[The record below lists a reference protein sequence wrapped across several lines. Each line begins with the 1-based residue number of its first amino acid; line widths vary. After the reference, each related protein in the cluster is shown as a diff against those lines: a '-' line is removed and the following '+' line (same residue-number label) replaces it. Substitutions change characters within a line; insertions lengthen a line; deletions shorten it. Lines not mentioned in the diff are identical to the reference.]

1 MIQISWQCPGKS
13 KIVILEPIFLPA
25 GEIWLCV
32 GRFSAFQMQPI
43 YLARQ
48 FSDAP
53 IYGCTNFPMHHLQ
66 FWLNTL
72 LQLCF
77 WSWRSTKLPQRQF
90 WYWYIMSQLFPS
102 SQMPCMWGK
111 TFSSQIALEQECK
124 LTGYV
129 ICNSLAAR
137 ADYWILCRWDGHRAF
152 LSSGITWYS
161 LQLTFTSQTVMSA
174 FWILYISVY
183 VPSFCNM
190 GEPLVPRSWENQIS
204 NRMNDKRRMG
214 WEGGWGWRREPVLQ
228 RPAGPTHQE
237 RPSSQLKRLH
247 VQVGD
252 RSATGEAAAGCWT
265 QLSSQEISAPSTNRV
280 QVLVVRGCWS
290 ELGAGWSLLPL
301 VLCWGEEVKQNKHFK
316 DCSKCSPPEEY
327 CSIYR
332 TLMKGCS
339 QY

>member
-32 GRFSAFQMQPI
+32 GSFSAFQMQPI

-129 ICNSLAAR
+129 ICNSLTAR

-152 LSSGITWYS
+152 LSSGILDTLYNWHLHYR
-161 LQLTFTSQTVMSA
+161 LWWVLFGFCIFLFMSH
-174 FWILYISVY
+174 
-183 VPSFCNM
+183 PSFCN
-190 GEPLVPRSWENQIS
+190 
-204 NRMNDKRRMG
+204 
-214 WEGGWGWRREPVLQ
+214 
-228 RPAGPTHQE
+228 E
-237 RPSSQLKRLH
+237 RDY
-247 VQVGD
+247 G
-252 RSATGEAAAGCWT
+252 
-265 QLSSQEISAPSTNRV
+265 ST
-280 QVLVVRGCWS
+280 
-290 ELGAGWSLLPL
+290 
-301 VLCWGEEVKQNKHFK
+301 F
-316 DCSKCSPPEEY
+316 
-327 CSIYR
+327 
-332 TLMKGCS
+332 
-339 QY
+339 

>member
-1 MIQISWQCPGKS
+1 
-13 KIVILEPIFLPA
+13 
-25 GEIWLCV
+25 
-32 GRFSAFQMQPI
+32 MQPI

-72 LQLCF
+72 LQLCL

-102 SQMPCMWGK
+102 SQMLCMWGK
-111 TFSSQIALEQECK
+111 TFSSQIALDQECK

-129 ICNSLAAR
+129 ICNSLTAR

-152 LSSGITWYS
+152 LSSGITRYS
-161 LQLTFTSQTVMSA
+161 LQLTFTLQTVMSA

-190 GEPLVPRSWENQIS
+190 GEPLVPRSRENQMS

-214 WEGGWGWRREPVLQ
+214 GRVGLKESPCCRGQP
-228 RPAGPTHQE
+228 GPSTHQPASVPRE
-237 RPSSQLKRLH
+237 AVVPVEEAARPSWGPIGHRGGRGWLL
-247 VQVGD
+247 D
-252 RSATGEAAAGCWT
+252 TAA
-265 QLSSQEISAPSTNRV
+265 
-280 QVLVVRGCWS
+280 
-290 ELGAGWSLLPL
+290 
-301 VLCWGEEVKQNKHFK
+301 
-316 DCSKCSPPEEY
+316 
-327 CSIYR
+327 
-332 TLMKGCS
+332 
-339 QY
+339 

>member
-1 MIQISWQCPGKS
+1 
-13 KIVILEPIFLPA
+13 
-25 GEIWLCV
+25 
-32 GRFSAFQMQPI
+32 MQPI

-72 LQLCF
+72 LQLCL

-102 SQMPCMWGK
+102 SQMPCMWGN

-129 ICNSLAAR
+129 ICNSLTAR

-161 LQLTFTSQTVMSA
+161 LQLTFTLQTVMSA

-190 GEPLVPRSWENQIS
+190 GEPLVPRSRENRLS
-204 NRMNDKRRMG
+204 KRMNDKRRMG
-214 WEGGWGWRREPVLQ
+214 GRVGGAEGEPVLQ
-228 RPAGPTHQE
+228 RPAGPIHQPASVPRE
-237 RPSSQLKRLH
+237 AVVPVEEAARPSWGPIGHRGGRGWLL
-247 VQVGD
+247 D
-252 RSATGEAAAGCWT
+252 TAA
-265 QLSSQEISAPSTNRV
+265 
-280 QVLVVRGCWS
+280 
-290 ELGAGWSLLPL
+290 
-301 VLCWGEEVKQNKHFK
+301 
-316 DCSKCSPPEEY
+316 
-327 CSIYR
+327 
-332 TLMKGCS
+332 
-339 QY
+339 